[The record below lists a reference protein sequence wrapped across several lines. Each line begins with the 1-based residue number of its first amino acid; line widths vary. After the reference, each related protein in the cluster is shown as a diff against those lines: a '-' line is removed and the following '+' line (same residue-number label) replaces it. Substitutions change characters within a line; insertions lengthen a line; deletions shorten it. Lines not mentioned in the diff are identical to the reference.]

1 MNRRVTRVTVAL
13 LVVAV
18 ALAFGAVAASRAL
31 WYESTDFFC
40 MWQGARLLA
49 NGADPYDET
58 IWRGATGGLYP
69 TPTGEVTT
77 SSCPG
82 RYGYPL
88 WTALAMLPFG
98 VLPLP
103 AAAVAWMGL
112 SLLAVAIGAAASWRA
127 VGGART
133 GLLLY
138 ITLVATAQPL
148 WLLIIYGQ
156 ITGIMLG
163 LVGLFGL
170 FLARMRDVPAGIA
183 LGLLVFKPQIVG
195 AFGPLVFLRSARARP
210 RFAVASLA
218 TLAILAVAT
227 LVVAPGWPLEWLSE
241 LGGRRLR
248 VSGLLPTAWGFS
260 ADFFGTQAVAPVLIL
275 AVIIGVALIVRR
287 MPGHL
292 GFAAIVLPLS
302 LFVSPYAWS
311 YDQLVLV
318 FPWAMCVAVAARATG
333 ASRVALFLMT
343 ALVGAI
349 LPWFLYAI
357 AFVRGLETL
366 NALIPALTALLAA
379 VAVRLD
385 NTGRT

>member
-1 MNRRVTRVTVAL
+1 VTLAL
-13 LVVAV
+13 LGVAV
-18 ALAFGAVAASRAL
+18 ALALGAIAASRAL

-49 NGADPYDET
+49 NGSDPYDET

-69 TPTGEVTT
+69 TPTGAVTT

-98 VLPLP
+98 ILPLP

-127 VGGART
+127 VGGARK
-133 GLLLY
+133 GLPLF
-138 ITLVATAQPL
+138 ITLVVTAQPL

-163 LVGLFGL
+163 LVGLLGL
-170 FLARMRDVPAGIA
+170 FLARMKDVPAGIA

-195 AFGPLVFLRSARARP
+195 AFGPLVFLRSARTRP
-210 RFAVASLA
+210 FVAVASLA
-218 TLAILAVAT
+218 TLAVLAVAT
-227 LVVAPGWPLEWLSE
+227 LAVAPGWPLEWLAE
-241 LGGRRLR
+241 LGGRRIR

-260 ADFFGTQAVAPVLIL
+260 ADLFGTLAFAPVLIL
-275 AVIIGVALIVRR
+275 AVVIGVALIVRR
-287 MPGHL
+287 IPGHL
-292 GFAAIVLPLS
+292 EFAAIVLPLS
-302 LFVSPYAWS
+302 LFVAPYAWS

-318 FPWAMCVAVAARATG
+318 LPWAMCVAVAARTTG
-333 ASRVALFLMT
+333 APRVALLLMT

-349 LPWFLYAI
+349 LPWSLYAI
-357 AFVRGLETL
+357 AFVRGLETA
-366 NALIPALTALLAA
+366 NALIPALTALLVAG
-379 VAVRLD
+379 AVRLD
-385 NTGRT
+385 SARRT